1 MNTGFA
7 GDGKFAIARRA
18 SAVSALEFAPGA
30 KNSEARGK
38 NSLTILR
45 NITNHFTHSE

>member
-30 KNSEARGK
+30 KIPTRAAKIR
-38 NSLTILR
+38 
-45 NITNHFTHSE
+45 